1 MANISELTMPSPFI
15 CLEDVHATTQ
25 RWFWPNRIPVGAL
38 TVFEG
43 DPGCNKSTITYDLA
57 ARLTSGRS
65 SPLCRGSKIPAGVVL
80 LQAEDDPASTIR
92 PNLEAMGADLSKIVV
107 HNPEHSDPITLPSGI
122 DHIRKSVALVNAR
135 LIVVDPISAYS
146 ACNLSSDQSARK
158 ALGPLM
164 QLAKEMNAA
173 VILVRHFTKG
183 SRGQNSLYQGAGSI
197 GIIGLARSALQVID
211 DPNNAGCRL
220 LVHTKCSVGPKAKT
234 IRFRPQ
240 QINGRLGIEW
250 IERVDFPLNNGGHAD
265 SLVNSPALEEAV
277 DYLSTFV
284 PGRPDG
290 RKNGNGE
297 CLWSR
302 G

>member
-1 MANISELTMPSPFI
+1 MLP
-15 CLEDVHATTQ
+15 
-25 RWFWPNRIPVGAL
+25 
-38 TVFEG
+38 
-43 DPGCNKSTITYDLA
+43 A
-57 ARLTSGRS
+57 A
-65 SPLCRGSKIPAGVVL
+65 I
-80 LQAEDDPASTIR
+80 E
-92 PNLEAMGADLSKIVV
+92 
-107 HNPEHSDPITLPSGI
+107 
-122 DHIRKSVALVNAR
+122 HIRRSAVQVDAR

-158 ALGPLM
+158 ALGPLT

-250 IERVDFPLNNGGHAD
+250 IERIDFPGNTVESSDGLG
-265 SLVNSPALEEAV
+265 NSPALEEAV
-277 DYLSTFV
+277 DYLYRYLCMDPRTSAKLVKDCARDQGISKTTLERAKKWLGVRSIREGFGV
-284 PGRPDG
+284 GSCVYWVLVTENPRVQELEVRYRPEREADD
-290 RKNGNGE
+290 
-297 CLWSR
+297 
-302 G
+302 